1 MIERH
6 DTVIVG
12 GGQAGLAT
20 GYYLQRHDQDF
31 VILDASDRVGDAWRA
46 RWDSLRVFTP
56 ARYSSLPGMDYPGSP
71 HAFPTK
77 DEVADYL
84 EAYARRFD
92 LPVELGVRVDGLER
106 SGDGFLI
113 TAGDRRIEVDNVV
126 VAMAS
131 YQVPTVPDFAA
142 ELSDDVVQLHASDY
156 RNPDQLQDG
165 DVLVV
170 GAGNSG
176 AEVALDVAGASRRL
190 QAGRGAS
197 RPVHGA
203 SGAVSQ
209 KSRRDL
215 AVADEHETWLSGRDV
230 GHVPFHIDSWIGRH
244 LGVPFVMRVLFH
256 RIFTTGTPIGRR
268 IRPKVLSRGGP
279 LVRTKPSDLA
289 AAGVERVPRTTG
301 VRDGRP
307 VVEGDDVLDAENV
320 IWCTGFRPDFSWI
333 DLPIFDGKEQP
344 KEPIHVRG
352 VVPDEPGLYFVGLF
366 FLYAMTSGLFTGV
379 GRDAEY
385 VVDHLTS
392 TARQQQP
399 RSSQTGSWMD
409 SSSSRR

>member
-6 DTVIVG
+6 DTVVIG

-20 GYYLQRHDQDF
+20 GYYLQQHDQDF
-31 VILDASDRVGDAWRA
+31 VILDASNRVGDAWRA

-56 ARYSSLPGMDYPGSP
+56 ARYSSLPGMDVPGTQY
-71 HAFPTK
+71 AFPTK

-84 EAYARRFD
+84 ETYAQRFD

-106 SGDGFLI
+106 SGDGLLV
-113 TAGDRRIEVDNVV
+113 TAGDRRIEADNVV

-131 YQVPTVPDFAA
+131 YQIPTVPDFAA
-142 ELSDDVVQLHASDY
+142 ELSDDIVQLHTSDY

-165 DVLVV
+165 GVLVV

-176 AEVALDVAGASRRL
+176 AEIALDVAGASRL
-190 QAGRGAS
+190 GA
-197 RPVHGA
+197 H
-203 SGAVSQ
+203 
-209 KSRRDL
+209 
-215 AVADEHETWLSGRDV
+215 EHETWLSGRDV
-230 GHVPFHIDSWIGRH
+230 GHVPFHIDSWVGRH
-244 LGVPFVMRVLFH
+244 LGVPFVMGVLFH
-256 RIFTTGTPIGRR
+256 RIFTTGTLIGRR
-268 IRPKVLSRGGP
+268 IRPKVLSQGGP

-307 VVEGDDVLDAENV
+307 VVGDDDVLDVENV

-344 KEPIHVRG
+344 KEPVHVRG

-392 TARQQQP
+392 TTRQQPP
-399 RSSQTGSWMD
+399 RPSDTGSVD
-409 SSSSRR
+409 GLPQQS